1 VKIKSGAIRSNSEAE
16 GVREDDDVESFGQLS
31 PGYNLLMLNREI
43 FSLERMTKVN
53 L

>member
-1 VKIKSGAIRSNSEAE
+1 
-16 GVREDDDVESFGQLS
+16 VREGGKGERGKGGGRKDHDAKSFGQLRV
-31 PGYNLLMLNREI
+31 YNLLMLNREI